1 MAQKQSMS
9 VKKLFRQVM
18 LAEWKASFC
27 TACLLAMLLSC
38 KPTNSDTQHA
48 DLLSLSLV
56 AGLSDGETVVK
67 PVELDLPEIKKRGR
81 LIAIVDNSSTS
92 YFIYRGQAMG
102 YEYDLLTR
110 LAQKLGVELEIVIT
124 TSLDK
129 AFDMLQ
135 RGEGDIVAH
144 NLTIT
149 RERQEKVAFTLHHN
163 EVRQMLI
170 QRKPKAWRNMTLDAI
185 DKKLIRNPL
194 DLAQKEVHVKKNS
207 SHAARLKNLSDEIG
221 SDIMIVEEDP
231 SVEVELLIRK
241 VADGELDYT
250 VADENVARL
259 NAAYYANLDVSTA
272 VSFPQ
277 RIAWGVRKNAPEL
290 LKEVNGW
297 IKEIR
302 KTPDYAVIYNKY
314 FKNRSNMKMLATS
327 NYSSIS
333 GNQISPYDRYIKE
346 AAKKIG
352 WDWRLLAAVVYQ
364 ESKFNAEAESWMGAA
379 GLMQLMPETAEIFG
393 AENPLDPRQNIM
405 AGANYMQWLD
415 KFWADEIPDPE
426 ERKKFVLASYN
437 VGQGHVLDARRLAR
451 KYGKK
456 PELWEEHVAYFLE
469 RKADPKY
476 YNDEAAKLG
485 YCRGSEPVR
494 YVKNIMQR
502 QARYRQLIP
511 DEPVQEE
518 QTQLVAA
525 N

>member
-1 MAQKQSMS
+1 MN
-9 VKKLFRQVM
+9 VKKLYKLV
-18 LAEWKASFC
+18 LLTEWKASFW
-27 TACLLAMLLSC
+27 TACLMVLLFAC

-48 DLLSLSLV
+48 DLLSISLV
-56 AGLSDGETVVK
+56 SNLAAGEAPKEV
-67 PVELDLPEIKKRGR
+67 VELDLPEIKKRGR

-92 YFIYRGQAMG
+92 YFIYRGQPMG
-102 YEYDLLTR
+102 YEYDLLSR
-110 LAQKLGVELEIVIT
+110 LAQKMGVDLEIVIT

-129 AFDMLQ
+129 AFEMLE
-135 RGEGDIVAH
+135 RGEGDIIAH

-149 RERQEKVAFTLHHN
+149 KDRQEKIAFTQHHN
-163 EVRQMLI
+163 EVRQVLV

-194 DLAQKEVHVKKNS
+194 NLAHKKVHVKKNS
-207 SHAARLKNLSDEIG
+207 SHAARLRNLSDEIG
-221 SDIMIVEEDP
+221 ADIAVVEEDP
-231 SVEVELLIRK
+231 ATEVEALIRM
-241 VADGELDYT
+241 VADGELEYT
-250 VADENVARL
+250 VADENVAQL
-259 NAAYYANLDVSTA
+259 NAAYYGNLDVNTYI
-272 VSFPQ
+272 SFPQ
-277 RIAWGVRKNAPEL
+277 RIAWGVRKNSPDL
-290 LKEVNGW
+290 LASVNSW
-297 IKEIR
+297 LSEIR
-302 KTPDYAVIYNKY
+302 KSSEYAVIYNKY
-314 FKNRSNMKMLATS
+314 FKNRTNMKMLASS

-333 GNQISPYDRYIKE
+333 GSQISPYDKDIKD
-346 AAKKIG
+346 AAAKIG

-364 ESKFNAEAESWMGAA
+364 ESKFNPEAESWMGAA

-393 AENPLDPRQNIM
+393 AEDPLNPRQNIM
-405 AGANYMQWLD
+405 AGANYLQWLD

-456 PELWEEHVAYFLE
+456 PELWEDHVAFFLE
-469 RKADPKY
+469 KKADPEF

-511 DEPVQEE
+511 DEPVMHE
-518 QTQLVAA
+518 QLVASIE
-525 N
+525 